1 MKKVIYEI
9 ESNEKLVDNVYKIIL
24 KGDSSDFKN
33 PGQFLDIKIKGF
45 YLRRPISIYDI
56 SENSV
61 SIIYKVVGK
70 GTEKLSEMKKGE
82 TLDCL
87 SGLGNGFNT
96 NKSGETPVLL
106 GGGVGIPP
114 MYYLCKTLLN
124 ENKRP
129 SVVLGFNSAS
139 EVFCLDA
146 FKNLC
151 VNTYLMTVDGSAGEK
166 GFAADALKKINYSYL
181 YCCGPEQML
190 KSCYDN
196 SSTDGQ
202 FSFEERMGCGFG
214 ACMGC
219 SCKTKYGYKRICRDG
234 PVLEKGEIIW

>member
-9 ESNEKLVDNVYKIIL
+9 ESNEKLVNNVYKIIL

-114 MYYLCKTLLN
+114 MYFLCKTLLN

-139 EVFCLDA
+139 EVFCSVSIHIL
-146 FKNLC
+146 
-151 VNTYLMTVDGSAGEK
+151 
-166 GFAADALKKINYSYL
+166 
-181 YCCGPEQML
+181 
-190 KSCYDN
+190 
-196 SSTDGQ
+196 
-202 FSFEERMGCGFG
+202 
-214 ACMGC
+214 
-219 SCKTKYGYKRICRDG
+219 
-234 PVLEKGEIIW
+234 